1 MQFLFDF
8 LKYCKL
14 YYFAYSPNP
23 TVSKEG
29 RNRIMK
35 LIEGQGLVEGSG
47 VASGGVCTAG
57 ATAGA
62 VKRQRVET
70 QHAQLLTSV
79 L

>member
-1 MQFLFDF
+1 
-8 LKYCKL
+8 
-14 YYFAYSPNP
+14 
-23 TVSKEG
+23 
-29 RNRIMK
+29 MK

-47 VASGGVCTAG
+47 VASGGVYTAG
-57 ATAGA
+57 ATAVA